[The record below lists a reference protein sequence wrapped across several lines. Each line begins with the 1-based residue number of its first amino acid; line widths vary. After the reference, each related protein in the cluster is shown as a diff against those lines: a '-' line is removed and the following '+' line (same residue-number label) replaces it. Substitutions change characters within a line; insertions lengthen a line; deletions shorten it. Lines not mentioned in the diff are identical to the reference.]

1 MADEET
7 ETNIFGDGVENR
19 GVDDDDEIEMRN
31 LNPYDS
37 SSRRGSED
45 TTYRSSHSKTYGET
59 SFIEGI
65 DEHTPLITKE
75 SKRDEAWD
83 EIRRKF
89 PKVSTS
95 KFTATLD
102 DIGRVFVKLIRSNA
116 KPAPLFNKDGEVNKK
131 LPETIIKALG
141 TPSEDIIRANEEEIT
156 RRKNKIKELQAS
168 RETASENQRE
178 EIDANI
184 EEQQNEISRLE
195 AENEHIEERMSLRD
209 RVKLIF
215 KKYGLTVFAVVSAV
229 GLVIGVVVSNLKKG
243 LTSLGKGVGGELK
256 TIGKKIGEILPGMIG
271 AIASFVF
278 KTAGEAVGFLVKH
291 AWLLILAAVTIMI
304 EKLKKRNK
312 ARNKVLKVIKMKF
325 ITVKSK
331 QTTASV
337 DLVPPLVLGDKQ
349 RISLV
354 DIRIPEQYFEFTDD
368 QAIGDENRFKKKL
381 KIIKLSKHLGK
392 YNARRLQQV
401 LHGDSLKAEL
411 GLEISITDKAAYLT
425 TQSKEIIVSSELT
438 KNFNIPR
445 ESKPYS
451 AVKISGDEKYF
462 VYCDLVEENNSLLSR
477 ENNAA
482 RVMPSK
488 LLAVAPKSESGVYP
502 ELLIP
507 AEKRVINNITL
518 RIENE
523 KFEVPDFNDE
533 PIIYGLKI
541 S

>member
-1 MADEET
+1 
-7 ETNIFGDGVENR
+7 
-19 GVDDDDEIEMRN
+19 
-31 LNPYDS
+31 
-37 SSRRGSED
+37 
-45 TTYRSSHSKTYGET
+45 
-59 SFIEGI
+59 
-65 DEHTPLITKE
+65 
-75 SKRDEAWD
+75 
-83 EIRRKF
+83 
-89 PKVSTS
+89 
-95 KFTATLD
+95 
-102 DIGRVFVKLIRSNA
+102 
-116 KPAPLFNKDGEVNKK
+116 
-131 LPETIIKALG
+131 
-141 TPSEDIIRANEEEIT
+141 
-156 RRKNKIKELQAS
+156 
-168 RETASENQRE
+168 
-178 EIDANI
+178 
-184 EEQQNEISRLE
+184 
-195 AENEHIEERMSLRD
+195 
-209 RVKLIF
+209 
-215 KKYGLTVFAVVSAV
+215 
-229 GLVIGVVVSNLKKG
+229 
-243 LTSLGKGVGGELK
+243 
-256 TIGKKIGEILPGMIG
+256 
-271 AIASFVF
+271 
-278 KTAGEAVGFLVKH
+278 
-291 AWLLILAAVTIMI
+291 
-304 EKLKKRNK
+304 
-312 ARNKVLKVIKMKF
+312 MKF

-401 LHGDSLKAEL
+401 LNGDSLKAEL
-411 GLEISITDKAAYLT
+411 GLEITITDKAAYLT
-425 TQSKEIIVSSELT
+425 TQSKEIIVSSKLT

-451 AVKISGDEKYF
+451 AVKKSGDEKYF

-507 AEKRVINNITL
+507 ADKRVTNNITL

-533 PIIYGLKI
+533 EIIYVLKI